1 MKPQGPRE
9 WGALARR
16 FDQRVCHVLSE
27 ERNGRVAAAIRS
39 TVRRGDRVAD
49 FGCGTGRALPL
60 LAGLAKQVD
69 AYDFAPGLLSVAAG
83 ATAKLANVTCQVV
96 DLSDESLTL
105 PAVDAGVCI
114 NALLSPRA
122 VLRSKMLGGI
132 SRTVRKGGRLVLV
145 VPSVESVLLGIHRN
159 VEWHLREGWVDR
171 EARAAA
177 DLSGVTKSGVRDG
190 VFDRG
195 GVRTKHYL
203 REELVLLLESFG
215 WTVEAMEKAEYDWS
229 TEFEDP
235 PAWMREPYPWDWVV
249 MGVRD
254 RTIAR
259 G

>member
-9 WGALARR
+9 WGALAHR

-60 LAGLAKQVD
+60 IAELAKQVD
-69 AYDFAPGLLSVAAG
+69 AYDFAPGLLAVAER
-83 ATAKLANVTCQVV
+83 ATAGLGNVTCQVA

-105 PAVDAGVCI
+105 PTVDAGVCI

-122 VLRSKMLGGI
+122 ALRAKMLGAI
-132 SRTVRKGGRLVLV
+132 SRTVRPGGRLVLV

-159 VEWHLREGWVDR
+159 VEWHLREGWSDR

-177 DLSGVTKSGVRDG
+177 DLTGVTAAAVRDG

-195 GVRTKHYL
+195 GVKTKSYL
-203 REELVLLLESFG
+203 REELILLLEAFG
-215 WTVEAMEKAEYDWS
+215 WSVESIEKAEYDWS

-235 PAWMREPYPWDWVV
+235 PAWMGEPYPWDWVV
-249 MGVRD
+249 
-254 RTIAR
+254 R
-259 G
+259 GRRAE